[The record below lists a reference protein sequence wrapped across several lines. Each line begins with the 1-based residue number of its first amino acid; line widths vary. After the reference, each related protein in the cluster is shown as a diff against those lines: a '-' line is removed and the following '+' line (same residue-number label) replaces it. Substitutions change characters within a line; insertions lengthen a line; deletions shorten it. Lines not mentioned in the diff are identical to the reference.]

1 MTTRAKAL
9 MVAALAA
16 LLAGFLYLQVLTR
29 RVRSERGE
37 RGEEAARAKLNE
49 AALQSQQGPTQ
60 SAILYFPSQDEG
72 VLIAES
78 RPMAWAQTDTDRI
91 RQVLLA
97 LIEGSHQGQSRPLP
111 PSTDIR
117 AVFLTSDGTSYLD
130 FSSQAL
136 ALFPSGIESETLA
149 LYSIV
154 DSLAANVPSVKRVR
168 ILVQGQEV
176 DSLNGHADVSGPI
189 APDPARIKPAS

>member
-1 MTTRAKAL
+1 MTTRAKVL

-149 LYSIV
+149 LYSIA

-189 APDPARIKPAS
+189 VPDPARIKPAS